1 MRSSVEKLL
10 TALIGAGGCHDE
22 GIAIWAYR
30 SKSRVLFSL
39 MMADQFGAASP
50 RAAVILRSFRPA
62 AMVCKERR
70 PLLLMH
76 SIMVKGSKARQ
87 FAFSVLRYSSV
98 AESLERQGVATFVQ
112 SWNDLI
118 AGVTAKLKVQGAEVM
133 PTGAVTSRRPPA

>member
-39 MMADQFGAASP
+39 MMADQFGAAF
-50 RAAVILRSFRPA
+50 ILRSFRPA